1 MVFLCCYGVFYFM
14 LKDTNGR
21 VCAGDAAHH
30 RIYALVL
37 WCVPW
42 GVVLATLRGG
52 RTHIATTYLVLPWVA
67 AACANHLSGC
77 GPASAAYQPPVVL
90 IWVWRVIN
98 FSTDAVSPRVDGVTT
113 LLHLAASLYLT
124 PRVPRGGTVVSVAH
138 VGGCLLMG
146 GFGVRRLL
154 ASSKTSGEVARRR
167 SLRSR
172 RLPRALDILDD
183 EHENDLDLLRGLG
196 DGGGDG
202 DGVDGGDFPDLWSPA
217 TLALPVPR
225 ICRCLKGTREKL
237 YIPLCAL
244 LSPLLL
250 VTAELARAFLRTAPA
265 RVSIAG
271 INLRSSAVAWGIM
284 MLPAAVLIAAAIMVG
299 TQSYD
304 GGGQGGGDNEDDAED
319 GEGQPERWMNRDRLS
334 SEDGASPRLIFWNQV
349 LDACVPTSLGIRIVK
364 TFSPAKTASP
374 SKGERGRGKGK
385 GPGKK
390 DGSSNGGVGGRRKK
404 EGKSKSGMLGSR
416 ESSGDSAGSELDFEA
431 VIHRA
436 PPVASVP
443 QKGKGK
449 RGGKKNKGGNGG
461 RDAERAVVRPARL
474 TAASPAQGM
483 RKASTSTTGNV
494 GKDGEI
500 SPMSPLPGSPSNPAR
515 GLFTPPRRLGHRDSQ
530 PLYPPFSSPP
540 LPPMPPPGTSPNSN
554 QPVAGNIGTLQDK
567 DISGALARWQKRE
580 SDSGSG
586 GGNPSSPRNTWE
598 DRANATTS
606 PQRRSIT
613 SPAAISR
620 RSFASLVRG
629 QPARQPPI
637 IPRTPP
643 PQRRSMGISGSC
655 RRRSNSQG
663 DDTAAVAASAAFA
676 ASEAMGKGTQQQQHW
691 RRSARDFGDAL
702 LSRITPDPM
711 SNAHREKALAC
722 VALLARQV
730 ELCPDSPRVRLR
742 STVGVKRLAA
752 VSKQRGD
759 SDDDGDDG
767 DDDRDANFDESKI
780 TATGS
785 FATATFLPDS
795 DVDCVWRPM
804 GGMSENGSARI
815 IDSGSWTAEF
825 SRIATTHA
833 LRGAGRNRGRT
844 ISGGQESSTG
854 SVGDTDMGA
863 GVEDLD
869 LSGMTI
875 RSVTVVAARVPMVKL
890 IVNNIAVDVA
900 VARFDGGAERAV
912 KCVQA
917 FGARLKAQGRPQ
929 GDALFFHSVVLVKA
943 FLKFEGARFSALR
956 GAVSC
961 ATLPQQAATTLGS
974 AAAPVS
980 LAGSSSGGLSSYATT
995 VMVMATFH
1003 LHAPDIVHPLDTLFF
1018 FAAIFSS
1025 VDLSEVAVTTR
1036 GVVSRKSFDAGPAG
1050 RNFSWRAVNVVDPTS
1065 ESNNVAEA
1073 TTSLCAIHLSRALAA
1088 LVDTLGA
1095 APPRWTMLAGSVVT
1109 HVFERTWGTWGP
1121 HVTMARPDHVDHPMA
1136 LR

>member
-1 MVFLCCYGVFYFM
+1 MVFLCCYGVYYFM
-14 LKDTNGR
+14 LTDTNGR
-21 VCAGDAAHH
+21 VCAGYAAHH

-42 GVVLATLRGG
+42 GVVSATLRGG
-52 RTHIATTYLVLPWVA
+52 RTHIATTYLVLPWAA

-90 IWVWRVIN
+90 IWMWRVIN

-113 LLHLAASLYLT
+113 LLHLAVSLYLN
-124 PRVPRGGTVVSVAH
+124 PRVPSGGAVVGVAH

-146 GFGVRRLL
+146 GFGVWRLL
-154 ASSKTSGEVARRR
+154 ASCKTSGRAARRR

-172 RLPRALDILDD
+172 RPPRSLDILDD
-183 EHENDLDLLRGLG
+183 ENGNDLDLHRGLG
-196 DGGGDG
+196 DCGGDS
-202 DGVDGGDFPDLWSPA
+202 DGNDEGDFPDLWSPA

-225 ICRCLKGTREKL
+225 ICRCSKGTREKL

-250 VTAELARAFLRTAPA
+250 VTAELARAFLRTVPA
-265 RVSIAG
+265 RVAITG
-271 INLRSSAVAWGIM
+271 ITLRSSAVAGGIM

-304 GGGQGGGDNEDDAED
+304 GGGQGGEDNGDDAED

-334 SEDGASPRLIFWNQV
+334 SEDGASPRRIFWNQV

-374 SKGERGRGKGK
+374 SIGERGRGKGK
-385 GPGKK
+385 GLGKK
-390 DGSSNGGVGGRRKK
+390 NGSSNGGAGGRRKK

-449 RGGKKNKGGNGG
+449 GKRGGKKNKGGNGG
-461 RDAERAVVRPARL
+461 RDAGSAVARPARL
-474 TAASPAQGM
+474 TAASPAHGI
-483 RKASTSTTGNV
+483 GNV
-494 GKDGEI
+494 GEDGEI
-500 SPMSPLPGSPSNPAR
+500 SPMSPLPGSPSNPSR
-515 GLFTPPRRLGHRDSQ
+515 GLFTPPRRLKHRDSQ

-540 LPPMPPPGTSPNSN
+540 LPPMPPPGTSPKSN
-554 QPVAGNIGTLQDK
+554 QPVAGNIGTLQGK
-567 DISGALARWQKRE
+567 DISGALARWKKRD
-580 SDSGSG
+580 SDSGSE

-598 DRANATTS
+598 DRANAATS

-613 SPAAISR
+613 SPATISR
-620 RSFASLVRG
+620 RSFASLVRA

-637 IPRTPP
+637 PSTPP
-643 PQRRSMGISGSC
+643 PQRRSIGISGSG

-676 ASEAMGKGTQQQQHW
+676 ASEAMGKDEQQQQQQLW

-711 SNAHREKALAC
+711 SNAHRERALAC

-742 STVGVKRLAA
+742 STVGVKRLGA

-759 SDDDGDDG
+759 SDGDGGDGG
-767 DDDRDANFDESKI
+767 DDDGNANFDESKI

-795 DVDCVWRPM
+795 DVDCVWRPT
-804 GGMSENGSARI
+804 GGMTENGSARV

-825 SRIATTHA
+825 SRIAMTHA

-844 ISGGQESSTG
+844 ISGGQESGTG
-854 SVGDTDMGA
+854 SAGDTDMTA
-863 GVEDLD
+863 GVEELD
-869 LSGMTI
+869 LSGMAI
-875 RSVTVVAARVPMVKL
+875 RSVTVVAARVPFVKL

-900 VARFDGGAERAV
+900 VARSDGGAERAV

-956 GAVSC
+956 GAGSC

-1003 LHAPDIVHPLDTLFF
+1003 LHAPDIVHPLDTLFY
-1018 FAAIFSS
+1018 FAAMFSS